1 MIPHPLPVSMKKRYA
16 AWLLAM
22 HAGKAVA
29 QAAPHKSLLDYPL
42 RDLLF
47 LCAMITLGGIAS
59 WYNKVRRGE
68 LAATNMF
75 ALFGEAAV
83 SALAGL
89 LFGLLA
95 DAMGAS
101 FSIVVAAAGLGGHAG
116 ARALTALEVVA
127 RRAAEKKLGI
137 DPTKPAPLDESK

>member
-1 MIPHPLPVSMKKRYA
+1 MKKRLTTF
-16 AWLLAM
+16 LLALQIGS
-22 HAGKAVA
+22 ASA
-29 QAAPHKSLLDYPL
+29 QTTQHRSLLDYPL

-47 LCAMITLGGIAS
+47 LCAMITLGGAAS

-68 LAATNMF
+68 LSATNMF

-89 LFGLLA
+89 LAGLLT

-116 ARALTALEVVA
+116 ARALTALELFA
-127 RRAAEKKLGI
+127 KRAAEKKLGLES
-137 DPTKPAPLDESK
+137 TKPAPLDEDKK

>member
-1 MIPHPLPVSMKKRYA
+1 MKKY
-16 AWLLAM
+16 LALFLM
-22 HAGKAVA
+22 ARAGDVAA
-29 QAAPHKSLLDYPL
+29 QAAPHKSILDYPL

-47 LCAMITLGGIAS
+47 ICLMITLGGFAS

-89 LFGLLA
+89 MFGLLT
-95 DAMGAS
+95 DALGAP
-101 FSIVVAAAGLGGHAG
+101 FSVVVAAAGLGGHAG
-116 ARALTALEVVA
+116 ARALTAIEVMG
-127 RRAAEKKLGI
+127 RKAAEKRLGI
-137 DPTKPAPLDESK
+137 TSTEPAPLDENKK

>member
-1 MIPHPLPVSMKKRYA
+1 MKKRFLA
-16 AWLLAM
+16 LLASLYVGS
-22 HAGKAVA
+22 AAA
-29 QAAPHKSLLDYPL
+29 QAAPHRSLLDYPL

-47 LCAMITLGGIAS
+47 ICAMITLGGIAS

-68 LAATNMF
+68 LSATNMF

-89 LFGLLA
+89 LAGLLA
-95 DAMGAS
+95 DALGAS

-116 ARALTALEVVA
+116 ARALTALELIA
-127 RRAAEKKLGI
+127 KRAAERKLGI
-137 DPTKPAPLDESK
+137 TPTTPTPLDDQK

>member
-1 MIPHPLPVSMKKRYA
+1 MKKRYL
-16 AWLLAM
+16 AWLLAF
-22 HAGKAVA
+22 HVGKAAA
-29 QAAPHKSLLDYPL
+29 QANSHKSILDYPL

-47 LCAMITLGGIAS
+47 ICVMITLGGVAS

-116 ARALTALEVVA
+116 ARALTALEAVA
-127 RRAAEKKLGI
+127 RKAAEKRLGI
-137 DPTKPAPLDESK
+137 DPTKPAPLDDKQ